1 MDLQLLIK
9 TAMSAGEL
17 MLCSGAETYRVEDT
31 MYHILKTADNLEMSE
46 VLVVMTGITASV
58 KVKGEKVVTLVKR
71 VESRENNLSRVVSV
85 NDISRRY
92 CGGELSLQAAYE
104 ELNSLKKKEYR
115 RLSYSIATVA
125 VCVGFSLF
133 FGEIVHDRIML
144 EVFRGCSRGCRF
156 CHAGM
161 VYRPVRERKP
171 EVLQD
176 LARKL
181 VDNTGYNEISLVSLS
196 SADYSCLAPMV
207 HSMIEEFKDD
217 RVSVSL
223 PSLRIDSFCVAI
235 AKEIQAV
242 RKSGLTFAP
251 EAGSQKM
258 RDVINKG
265 VTEEDLMNAVGA
277 AFESG
282 WNSVK

>member
-92 CGGELSLQAAYE
+92 CGGELYLQAAYE

-125 VCVGFSLF
+125 VCVGFSLV
-133 FGEIVHDRIML
+133 FGGGIWEVVSSLIVGAFLAFCIEAVRDLKVHAFIEDVFSSMGIAMASAVMKIML
-144 EVFRGCSRGCRF
+144 GGRMDIDIVIISCIMPLVPGMAITNAARDTLRGDYLSGIARMLEAF
-156 CHAGM
+156 IKAAGIAIGIGIG
-161 VYRPVRERKP
+161 
-171 EVLQD
+171 
-176 LARKL
+176 LA
-181 VDNTGYNEISLVSLS
+181 I
-196 SADYSCLAPMV
+196 M
-207 HSMIEEFKDD
+207 
-217 RVSVSL
+217 
-223 PSLRIDSFCVAI
+223 
-235 AKEIQAV
+235 
-242 RKSGLTFAP
+242 
-251 EAGSQKM
+251 GSY
-258 RDVINKG
+258 
-265 VTEEDLMNAVGA
+265 
-277 AFESG
+277 
-282 WNSVK
+282 

>member
-31 MYHILKTADNLEMSE
+31 MHHILKTADNLEMSE

-133 FGEIVHDRIML
+133 FGGGIWEVVSSLIVGAFLAFCIEAVRDLKVHAFIEDVFSSMGIAMASAVMKIML
-144 EVFRGCSRGCRF
+144 GGRMDIDIVIISCIMPLVP
-156 CHAGM
+156 GM
-161 VYRPVRERKP
+161 
-171 EVLQD
+171 
-176 LARKL
+176 
-181 VDNTGYNEISLVSLS
+181 
-196 SADYSCLAPMV
+196 
-207 HSMIEEFKDD
+207 
-217 RVSVSL
+217 
-223 PSLRIDSFCVAI
+223 AI
-235 AKEIQAV
+235 TNAV
-242 RKSGLTFAP
+242 RDTLRGDYLSGIARML
-251 EAGSQKM
+251 EAFIKAAGIAIGIGIGLAIMGSY
-258 RDVINKG
+258 
-265 VTEEDLMNAVGA
+265 
-277 AFESG
+277 
-282 WNSVK
+282 

>member
-31 MYHILKTADNLEMSE
+31 MHHILKTADNLEMSE

-133 FGEIVHDRIML
+133 FGGGIWEVVSSLIVGAFLAFCIEAVRDLKVHAFIEDVFSSMGIAMASAVMKIML
-144 EVFRGCSRGCRF
+144 GGRMDIDIVIISCIMPLVPGMAITNAARDTLRGDYLSGIARMLEAF
-156 CHAGM
+156 IKAAGIAIGIGIG
-161 VYRPVRERKP
+161 
-171 EVLQD
+171 
-176 LARKL
+176 LA
-181 VDNTGYNEISLVSLS
+181 I
-196 SADYSCLAPMV
+196 M
-207 HSMIEEFKDD
+207 
-217 RVSVSL
+217 
-223 PSLRIDSFCVAI
+223 
-235 AKEIQAV
+235 
-242 RKSGLTFAP
+242 
-251 EAGSQKM
+251 GSY
-258 RDVINKG
+258 
-265 VTEEDLMNAVGA
+265 
-277 AFESG
+277 
-282 WNSVK
+282 

>member
-31 MYHILKTADNLEMSE
+31 MHHILKTADNLEMSE

-133 FGEIVHDRIML
+133 FGGGIWEVVSSLIVGAFLAFCIEAVRDLKVHAFIEDVFSSMGIAMASAVMKIML
-144 EVFRGCSRGCRF
+144 GGRMDVDIVIISCIMPLVPGMAITNAARDTLRGDYLSGIARMLEAF
-156 CHAGM
+156 IKAAGIAIGIGIG
-161 VYRPVRERKP
+161 
-171 EVLQD
+171 
-176 LARKL
+176 LA
-181 VDNTGYNEISLVSLS
+181 I
-196 SADYSCLAPMV
+196 M
-207 HSMIEEFKDD
+207 
-217 RVSVSL
+217 
-223 PSLRIDSFCVAI
+223 
-235 AKEIQAV
+235 
-242 RKSGLTFAP
+242 
-251 EAGSQKM
+251 GSY
-258 RDVINKG
+258 
-265 VTEEDLMNAVGA
+265 
-277 AFESG
+277 
-282 WNSVK
+282 

>member
-1 MDLQLLIK
+1 
-9 TAMSAGEL
+9 MSAGEL

-115 RLSYSIATVA
+115 RLSYSTATVA

-133 FGEIVHDRIML
+133 FGGGIWEVVSSLIVGAFLAFCIEAVRDLKVHAFIEDVFSSMGIAMASAVMKIML
-144 EVFRGCSRGCRF
+144 GGRMDIDIVIISCIMPLVPGMAITNAARDTLRGDYLSGIARMLEAF
-156 CHAGM
+156 IKAAGIAIGIGIG
-161 VYRPVRERKP
+161 
-171 EVLQD
+171 
-176 LARKL
+176 LA
-181 VDNTGYNEISLVSLS
+181 I
-196 SADYSCLAPMV
+196 M
-207 HSMIEEFKDD
+207 
-217 RVSVSL
+217 
-223 PSLRIDSFCVAI
+223 
-235 AKEIQAV
+235 
-242 RKSGLTFAP
+242 
-251 EAGSQKM
+251 GSY
-258 RDVINKG
+258 
-265 VTEEDLMNAVGA
+265 
-277 AFESG
+277 
-282 WNSVK
+282 

>member
-125 VCVGFSLF
+125 VGVGFSFF
-133 FGEIVHDRIML
+133 FGGGIWEVVSSLIVGAFLAFCIEAVRDLKVHAFIEDVFSSMGIAMASAVMKIML
-144 EVFRGCSRGCRF
+144 GGRMDIDIVIISCIMPLVPGMAITNAARDTLRGDYLSGIARMLEAF
-156 CHAGM
+156 IKAAGIAIGIGIG
-161 VYRPVRERKP
+161 
-171 EVLQD
+171 
-176 LARKL
+176 LA
-181 VDNTGYNEISLVSLS
+181 I
-196 SADYSCLAPMV
+196 M
-207 HSMIEEFKDD
+207 
-217 RVSVSL
+217 
-223 PSLRIDSFCVAI
+223 
-235 AKEIQAV
+235 
-242 RKSGLTFAP
+242 
-251 EAGSQKM
+251 GSY
-258 RDVINKG
+258 
-265 VTEEDLMNAVGA
+265 
-277 AFESG
+277 
-282 WNSVK
+282 

>member
-133 FGEIVHDRIML
+133 FGGGIWEVVSSLIVGAFLAFCIEAVRDLKVHAFIEDVFSSMGIAMASAVMKIML
-144 EVFRGCSRGCRF
+144 GGRMDIDIVIISCSMPLVPGMAITNAARDTLRGDYLSGIARMLEAF
-156 CHAGM
+156 IKAAGIAIGIGIG
-161 VYRPVRERKP
+161 
-171 EVLQD
+171 
-176 LARKL
+176 LA
-181 VDNTGYNEISLVSLS
+181 I
-196 SADYSCLAPMV
+196 M
-207 HSMIEEFKDD
+207 
-217 RVSVSL
+217 
-223 PSLRIDSFCVAI
+223 
-235 AKEIQAV
+235 
-242 RKSGLTFAP
+242 
-251 EAGSQKM
+251 GSY
-258 RDVINKG
+258 
-265 VTEEDLMNAVGA
+265 
-277 AFESG
+277 
-282 WNSVK
+282 

>member
-46 VLVVMTGITASV
+46 VLVVMKGITASV

-133 FGEIVHDRIML
+133 FGGGIWEVVSSLIVGAFLAFCIEAVRDLKVHAFIEDVFSSMGIAMASAVMKIML
-144 EVFRGCSRGCRF
+144 GGRMDIDIVIISCIMPLVPGMAITNAARDTLRGDYLSGIARMLEAF
-156 CHAGM
+156 IKAAGIAIGIGIG
-161 VYRPVRERKP
+161 
-171 EVLQD
+171 
-176 LARKL
+176 LA
-181 VDNTGYNEISLVSLS
+181 I
-196 SADYSCLAPMV
+196 M
-207 HSMIEEFKDD
+207 
-217 RVSVSL
+217 
-223 PSLRIDSFCVAI
+223 
-235 AKEIQAV
+235 
-242 RKSGLTFAP
+242 
-251 EAGSQKM
+251 GSY
-258 RDVINKG
+258 
-265 VTEEDLMNAVGA
+265 
-277 AFESG
+277 
-282 WNSVK
+282 

>member
-1 MDLQLLIK
+1 
-9 TAMSAGEL
+9 
-17 MLCSGAETYRVEDT
+17 

-133 FGEIVHDRIML
+133 FGGGIWEVVSSLIVGAFLAFCIEAVRDLKVHAFIEDVFSSMGIAMASAVMKIML
-144 EVFRGCSRGCRF
+144 GGRMDIDIVIISCIMPLVPGMAITNAARDTLRGDYLSGIARMLEAF
-156 CHAGM
+156 IKAAGIAIGIGIG
-161 VYRPVRERKP
+161 
-171 EVLQD
+171 
-176 LARKL
+176 LA
-181 VDNTGYNEISLVSLS
+181 I
-196 SADYSCLAPMV
+196 M
-207 HSMIEEFKDD
+207 
-217 RVSVSL
+217 
-223 PSLRIDSFCVAI
+223 
-235 AKEIQAV
+235 
-242 RKSGLTFAP
+242 
-251 EAGSQKM
+251 GSY
-258 RDVINKG
+258 
-265 VTEEDLMNAVGA
+265 
-277 AFESG
+277 
-282 WNSVK
+282 

>member
-133 FGEIVHDRIML
+133 FGGGIWEVVSSLIVGAFLAFCIEAVRDLKVHAFIEDVFSSMGIAMASAVMKIML
-144 EVFRGCSRGCRF
+144 GGRMDIDIVIISCIMPLVPGMTITNAARDTLRGDYLSGIARMLEAF
-156 CHAGM
+156 IKAAGIAIGIGIG
-161 VYRPVRERKP
+161 
-171 EVLQD
+171 
-176 LARKL
+176 LA
-181 VDNTGYNEISLVSLS
+181 I
-196 SADYSCLAPMV
+196 M
-207 HSMIEEFKDD
+207 
-217 RVSVSL
+217 
-223 PSLRIDSFCVAI
+223 
-235 AKEIQAV
+235 
-242 RKSGLTFAP
+242 
-251 EAGSQKM
+251 GSY
-258 RDVINKG
+258 
-265 VTEEDLMNAVGA
+265 
-277 AFESG
+277 
-282 WNSVK
+282 

>member
-92 CGGELSLQAAYE
+92 CGGELSLQVAYE

-133 FGEIVHDRIML
+133 FGGGIWEVVSSLIVGAFLAFCIEAVRDLKVHAFIEDVFSSMGIAMASAVMKIML
-144 EVFRGCSRGCRF
+144 GGRMDIDIVIISCIMPLVPGMAITNAARDTLRGDYLSGIARMLEAF
-156 CHAGM
+156 IKAAGIAIGIGIG
-161 VYRPVRERKP
+161 
-171 EVLQD
+171 
-176 LARKL
+176 LA
-181 VDNTGYNEISLVSLS
+181 I
-196 SADYSCLAPMV
+196 M
-207 HSMIEEFKDD
+207 
-217 RVSVSL
+217 
-223 PSLRIDSFCVAI
+223 
-235 AKEIQAV
+235 
-242 RKSGLTFAP
+242 
-251 EAGSQKM
+251 GSY
-258 RDVINKG
+258 
-265 VTEEDLMNAVGA
+265 
-277 AFESG
+277 
-282 WNSVK
+282 

>member
-133 FGEIVHDRIML
+133 FGGGIWEVVSSLIVGAFLAFCIEAVRDLKVHAFIEDVFSSMGIAMASAVMKIML
-144 EVFRGCSRGCRF
+144 GGRMDIDIVIISCIMPLVP
-156 CHAGM
+156 GM
-161 VYRPVRERKP
+161 
-171 EVLQD
+171 
-176 LARKL
+176 
-181 VDNTGYNEISLVSLS
+181 
-196 SADYSCLAPMV
+196 
-207 HSMIEEFKDD
+207 
-217 RVSVSL
+217 
-223 PSLRIDSFCVAI
+223 AI
-235 AKEIQAV
+235 TNAV
-242 RKSGLTFAP
+242 RDTLRGDYLSGIARML
-251 EAGSQKM
+251 EAFIKAAGIAIGIGIGLAIMGSY
-258 RDVINKG
+258 
-265 VTEEDLMNAVGA
+265 
-277 AFESG
+277 
-282 WNSVK
+282 

>member
-31 MYHILKTADNLEMSE
+31 MHHILKTADNLEMSE

-115 RLSYSIATVA
+115 RFSYSIATVA
-125 VCVGFSLF
+125 VCVGFSFF
-133 FGEIVHDRIML
+133 FGGGIWEVVSSLIVGAFLAFCIEAVRDLKVHAFIEDVFSSMGIAMASAVMKIML
-144 EVFRGCSRGCRF
+144 GGRMDIDIVIISCIMPLVPGMAITNAARDTLRGDYLSGIARMLEAF
-156 CHAGM
+156 IKAAGIAIGIGIG
-161 VYRPVRERKP
+161 
-171 EVLQD
+171 
-176 LARKL
+176 LA
-181 VDNTGYNEISLVSLS
+181 I
-196 SADYSCLAPMV
+196 M
-207 HSMIEEFKDD
+207 
-217 RVSVSL
+217 
-223 PSLRIDSFCVAI
+223 
-235 AKEIQAV
+235 
-242 RKSGLTFAP
+242 
-251 EAGSQKM
+251 GSY
-258 RDVINKG
+258 
-265 VTEEDLMNAVGA
+265 
-277 AFESG
+277 
-282 WNSVK
+282 

>member
-17 MLCSGAETYRVEDT
+17 MLCRGAETYRVEDT

-133 FGEIVHDRIML
+133 FGGGIWEVVSSLIVGAFLAFCIEAVRDLKVHAFIEDVFSSMGIAMASAVMKIML
-144 EVFRGCSRGCRF
+144 GGRMDIDIVIISCIMPLVPGMAITNAARDTLRGDYLSGIARMLEAF
-156 CHAGM
+156 IKAAGIAIGIGIG
-161 VYRPVRERKP
+161 
-171 EVLQD
+171 
-176 LARKL
+176 LA
-181 VDNTGYNEISLVSLS
+181 I
-196 SADYSCLAPMV
+196 M
-207 HSMIEEFKDD
+207 
-217 RVSVSL
+217 
-223 PSLRIDSFCVAI
+223 
-235 AKEIQAV
+235 
-242 RKSGLTFAP
+242 
-251 EAGSQKM
+251 GSY
-258 RDVINKG
+258 
-265 VTEEDLMNAVGA
+265 
-277 AFESG
+277 
-282 WNSVK
+282 

>member
-31 MYHILKTADNLEMSE
+31 MHHILKTADNLEMSE

-71 VESRENNLSRVVSV
+71 VESRENNLSLVVSV

-133 FGEIVHDRIML
+133 FGGGIWEVVSSLIVGAFLAFCIEAVRDLKVHAFIEDVFSSMGIAMASAVMKIML
-144 EVFRGCSRGCRF
+144 GGRMDIDIVIISCIMPLVPGMAITNAARDTLRGDYLSGIARMLEAF
-156 CHAGM
+156 IKAAGIAIGIGIG
-161 VYRPVRERKP
+161 
-171 EVLQD
+171 
-176 LARKL
+176 LA
-181 VDNTGYNEISLVSLS
+181 I
-196 SADYSCLAPMV
+196 M
-207 HSMIEEFKDD
+207 
-217 RVSVSL
+217 
-223 PSLRIDSFCVAI
+223 
-235 AKEIQAV
+235 
-242 RKSGLTFAP
+242 
-251 EAGSQKM
+251 GSY
-258 RDVINKG
+258 
-265 VTEEDLMNAVGA
+265 
-277 AFESG
+277 
-282 WNSVK
+282 

>member
-133 FGEIVHDRIML
+133 FGGGIWEVVSSLIVGAFLAFCIEAVRDLKVHAFREDVFSSMGIAMASAVMKIML
-144 EVFRGCSRGCRF
+144 GGRMDIDIVIISCIMPLVPGMAITNAARDTLRGDYLSGIARMLEAF
-156 CHAGM
+156 IKAAGIAIGIGIG
-161 VYRPVRERKP
+161 
-171 EVLQD
+171 
-176 LARKL
+176 LA
-181 VDNTGYNEISLVSLS
+181 I
-196 SADYSCLAPMV
+196 M
-207 HSMIEEFKDD
+207 
-217 RVSVSL
+217 
-223 PSLRIDSFCVAI
+223 
-235 AKEIQAV
+235 
-242 RKSGLTFAP
+242 
-251 EAGSQKM
+251 GSY
-258 RDVINKG
+258 
-265 VTEEDLMNAVGA
+265 
-277 AFESG
+277 
-282 WNSVK
+282 

>member
-133 FGEIVHDRIML
+133 FGGGIWEVVSSLIVGAFLAFCIEAVRDLKVHAFIEDVFSSMGIAMASAVMKIML
-144 EVFRGCSRGCRF
+144 GGRMDIDIVIIHIRRRLF
-156 CHAGM
+156 H
-161 VYRPVRERKP
+161 
-171 EVLQD
+171 
-176 LARKL
+176 
-181 VDNTGYNEISLVSLS
+181 ISL
-196 SADYSCLAPMV
+196 
-207 HSMIEEFKDD
+207 
-217 RVSVSL
+217 
-223 PSLRIDSFCVAI
+223 
-235 AKEIQAV
+235 
-242 RKSGLTFAP
+242 
-251 EAGSQKM
+251 
-258 RDVINKG
+258 
-265 VTEEDLMNAVGA
+265 
-277 AFESG
+277 
-282 WNSVK
+282 

>member
-133 FGEIVHDRIML
+133 FGGGIWEVVSSLIVGAFLAFCIEAVRDLKVHAFIEDVFSSMGIAMASAVMKIML
-144 EVFRGCSRGCRF
+144 GGRMDIDIVIISCIMPLVPGMAITNAARDTLRGDYLSGIARMLEAF
-156 CHAGM
+156 IKAAGIAIGIGIG
-161 VYRPVRERKP
+161 
-171 EVLQD
+171 
-176 LARKL
+176 LAIMGR
-181 VDNTGYNEISLVSLS
+181 Y
-196 SADYSCLAPMV
+196 
-207 HSMIEEFKDD
+207 
-217 RVSVSL
+217 
-223 PSLRIDSFCVAI
+223 
-235 AKEIQAV
+235 
-242 RKSGLTFAP
+242 
-251 EAGSQKM
+251 
-258 RDVINKG
+258 
-265 VTEEDLMNAVGA
+265 
-277 AFESG
+277 
-282 WNSVK
+282 

>member
-115 RLSYSIATVA
+115 RFSYSIATVA

-133 FGEIVHDRIML
+133 FGGGIWEVVSSLIVGAFLAFCIEAVHDLKVHAFIEDVFSSMGIAMASAVMKIML
-144 EVFRGCSRGCRF
+144 GGRMDIDIVIISCIMPLVPGMAITNAARDTLRGDYLSGIARMLEAF
-156 CHAGM
+156 IKAAGIAIG
-161 VYRPVRERKP
+161 VGIG
-171 EVLQD
+171 
-176 LARKL
+176 LA
-181 VDNTGYNEISLVSLS
+181 I
-196 SADYSCLAPMV
+196 M
-207 HSMIEEFKDD
+207 
-217 RVSVSL
+217 
-223 PSLRIDSFCVAI
+223 
-235 AKEIQAV
+235 
-242 RKSGLTFAP
+242 
-251 EAGSQKM
+251 GSY
-258 RDVINKG
+258 
-265 VTEEDLMNAVGA
+265 
-277 AFESG
+277 
-282 WNSVK
+282 

>member
-115 RLSYSIATVA
+115 RLSYSIATAA

-133 FGEIVHDRIML
+133 FGGGIWEVVSSLIVGAFLAFCIEAVRDLKVHAFIEDVFSSMGIAMASAVMKIML
-144 EVFRGCSRGCRF
+144 GGRMDIDIVIISCIMPLVPGMAITNAARDTLRGDYLSGIARMLEAF
-156 CHAGM
+156 IKAAGIAIGIGIG
-161 VYRPVRERKP
+161 
-171 EVLQD
+171 
-176 LARKL
+176 LA
-181 VDNTGYNEISLVSLS
+181 I
-196 SADYSCLAPMV
+196 M
-207 HSMIEEFKDD
+207 
-217 RVSVSL
+217 
-223 PSLRIDSFCVAI
+223 
-235 AKEIQAV
+235 
-242 RKSGLTFAP
+242 
-251 EAGSQKM
+251 GSY
-258 RDVINKG
+258 
-265 VTEEDLMNAVGA
+265 
-277 AFESG
+277 
-282 WNSVK
+282 

>member
-31 MYHILKTADNLEMSE
+31 MHHILKTADNLEMSE

-133 FGEIVHDRIML
+133 FGGGIWEVVSSLIVGAFLAFCIEAVRDLKAHAFIEDVFSSMGIAMASAVMKIML
-144 EVFRGCSRGCRF
+144 GGRMDIDIVIISCIMPLVPGMAITNAARDTLRGDYLSGIARMLEAF
-156 CHAGM
+156 IKAAGIAIGIGIG
-161 VYRPVRERKP
+161 
-171 EVLQD
+171 
-176 LARKL
+176 LA
-181 VDNTGYNEISLVSLS
+181 I
-196 SADYSCLAPMV
+196 M
-207 HSMIEEFKDD
+207 
-217 RVSVSL
+217 
-223 PSLRIDSFCVAI
+223 
-235 AKEIQAV
+235 
-242 RKSGLTFAP
+242 
-251 EAGSQKM
+251 GSY
-258 RDVINKG
+258 
-265 VTEEDLMNAVGA
+265 
-277 AFESG
+277 
-282 WNSVK
+282 

>member
-104 ELNSLKKKEYR
+104 KLNSLKKKEYR

-133 FGEIVHDRIML
+133 FGGGIWEVVSSLIVGSFLAFCIEAVRDLKVHAFIEDVFSSMGIAMASAVMKIML
-144 EVFRGCSRGCRF
+144 GGRMDIDIVIISCIMPLVPGMAITNAARDTLRGDYLSGIARMLEAF
-156 CHAGM
+156 IKAAGIAIGIGIG
-161 VYRPVRERKP
+161 
-171 EVLQD
+171 
-176 LARKL
+176 LA
-181 VDNTGYNEISLVSLS
+181 I
-196 SADYSCLAPMV
+196 M
-207 HSMIEEFKDD
+207 
-217 RVSVSL
+217 
-223 PSLRIDSFCVAI
+223 
-235 AKEIQAV
+235 
-242 RKSGLTFAP
+242 
-251 EAGSQKM
+251 GSY
-258 RDVINKG
+258 
-265 VTEEDLMNAVGA
+265 
-277 AFESG
+277 
-282 WNSVK
+282 

>member
-133 FGEIVHDRIML
+133 FGGGIWEVVSSLIVGAFLAFCIEAVRDLKVHAFIEDVFSSIGIAMASAVMKIML
-144 EVFRGCSRGCRF
+144 GGRMDIDIVIISCIMPLVPGMAITNAARDTLRGDYLSGIARMLEAF
-156 CHAGM
+156 IKAAGIAIGIGIG
-161 VYRPVRERKP
+161 
-171 EVLQD
+171 
-176 LARKL
+176 LA
-181 VDNTGYNEISLVSLS
+181 I
-196 SADYSCLAPMV
+196 M
-207 HSMIEEFKDD
+207 
-217 RVSVSL
+217 
-223 PSLRIDSFCVAI
+223 
-235 AKEIQAV
+235 
-242 RKSGLTFAP
+242 
-251 EAGSQKM
+251 GSY
-258 RDVINKG
+258 
-265 VTEEDLMNAVGA
+265 
-277 AFESG
+277 
-282 WNSVK
+282 